1 MHIDRPSDNERPI
14 SPTSINRSNTITID
28 NSSPS
33 TSNRR
38 RAPRIEIE
46 DILGGQRVVGN
57 TVFYTGDH
65 PNHPNRARPGHVR
78 RSVQEPDHIISTDIA
93 PSAPPGNDS
102 LPVITS
108 RQTDNVE
115 TATGVI
121 ETIAV
126 LQISGPDTLPSTNL
140 RYTSSQ
146 TMADPK
152 YGHMHR
158 KDRTHKPTR
167 LDPDLLKSRE
177 DDIMASS
184 RVSLAEI
191 VICEG

>member
-14 SPTSINRSNTITID
+14 SPTSINNSNSTTID

-33 TSNRR
+33 TGNRL

-65 PNHPNRARPGHVR
+65 PNHPNRARPGHAR
-78 RSVQEPDHIISTDIA
+78 RSVQEPDHIISTDA
-93 PSAPPGNDS
+93 VPSARPGNDS
-102 LPVITS
+102 LPVVSS

-115 TATGVI
+115 TASGVI
-121 ETIAV
+121 ETIAA
-126 LQISGPDTLPSTNL
+126 LQISGPDTLTSNKPND
-140 RYTSSQ
+140 TSSRN
-146 TMADPK
+146 MADPK

-158 KDRTHKPTR
+158 KDRSHKPTR

-177 DDIMASS
+177 DDIMVSS

-191 VICEG
+191 AICEG

>member
-14 SPTSINRSNTITID
+14 SPTSIDRSNTITID
-28 NSSPS
+28 NSSLS
-33 TSNRR
+33 TDNRR

-158 KDRTHKPTR
+158 KDRAHKPTR

-177 DDIMASS
+177 DDVMVSS
-184 RVSLAEI
+184 RVSLAKI
-191 VICEG
+191 AICKG